1 MKQEDDIK
9 LSIRAMVGSVL
20 IVAILFLFLWSF
32 MLQRQLSQMQDNL
45 EDWSQHIAE
54 KVADAENKA
63 NLKYEADIETLE
75 TMFGLI
81 YKLKQMEAENEDTE

>member
-1 MKQEDDIK
+1 MIDFIK
-9 LSIRAMVGSVL
+9 LIRENINTVL
-20 IVAILFLFLWSF
+20 IAI
-32 MLQRQLSQMQDNL
+32 MLIWIFSISIEIRQLKSSI
-45 EDWSQHIAE
+45 EDWSQYIAE

-81 YKLKQMEAENEDTE
+81 YKLKQWEANDEDTE

>member
-9 LSIRAMVGSVL
+9 LSIRAMIGSVL

-63 NLKYEADIETLE
+63 NLKYEADMETLE
-75 TMFGLI
+75 MMFTLI

>member
-1 MKQEDDIK
+1 MIDFIK
-9 LSIRAMVGSVL
+9 LIRENINTVL
-20 IVAILFLFLWSF
+20 IAI
-32 MLQRQLSQMQDNL
+32 MLIWVFSISIEIRQLKSSI

-81 YKLKQMEAENEDTE
+81 YKLKQWEANDEDTE

>member
-9 LSIRAMVGSVL
+9 LSIRAMIGSVL
-20 IVAILFLFLWSF
+20 IVAILFLFFWCV
-32 MLQRQLSQMQDNL
+32 MLQRQVNQMQDNL

>member
-20 IVAILFLFLWSF
+20 IVAILFLFFWSF
-32 MLQRQLSQMQDNL
+32 MLQRQVSQMQNNI

-54 KVADAENKA
+54 KVVDAENKA
-63 NLKYEADIETLE
+63 NIKYEADMETLE
-75 TMFGLI
+75 KLFDLI